1 MIRRFRLLLLAV
13 LAVAAATAGL
23 TLSAPAA
30 QALPADF
37 TLTADEPT
45 AEELG
50 QVIEFLVAT
59 DAPDEAKARNLEG
72 GMDAV
77 VVPKTVYNL
86 GLFRA
91 PRGSHQITEVTER
104 SDDTVHATLQAS
116 SAGRPTVNTTVEFKK
131 IDGNW
136 RLANNSICQ
145 GVKTVGLN
153 IYCNA

>member
-1 MIRRFRLLLLAV
+1 MIRHFRLLLLTV
-13 LAVAAATAGL
+13 LTVAATAAGL
-23 TLSAPAA
+23 TLAAPAA
-30 QALPADF
+30 HALPADF
-37 TLTADEPT
+37 TVTSDEPT
-45 AEELG
+45 ADDLG
-50 QVIEFLVAT
+50 EIIEFLVAT
-59 DAPDEAKARNLEG
+59 DASDEAKARNLEG

-91 PRGSHQITEVTER
+91 PRGSNDVTEVTSR
-104 SDDTVHATLQAS
+104 SGDTVQASLQAA

>member
-1 MIRRFRLLLLAV
+1 MTHRFRLLAITLLTV
-13 LAVAAATAGL
+13 VATAVGL
-23 TLSAPAA
+23 ALTAPAA
-30 QALPADF
+30 RALPADF
-37 TLTADEPT
+37 TVTTDDPST
-45 AEELG
+45 SELNDI
-50 QVIEFLVAT
+50 IEFLVAT
-59 DAPDEAKARNLEG
+59 PASDEAKARNLEG

-91 PRGSHQITEVTER
+91 PRGSHEITEITGR
-104 SDDTVHATLQAS
+104 SGDTISATLKAS
-116 SAGRPTVNTTVEFKK
+116 SAGRPSVNTTIEFKK

-136 RLANNSICQ
+136 RLANNSICR